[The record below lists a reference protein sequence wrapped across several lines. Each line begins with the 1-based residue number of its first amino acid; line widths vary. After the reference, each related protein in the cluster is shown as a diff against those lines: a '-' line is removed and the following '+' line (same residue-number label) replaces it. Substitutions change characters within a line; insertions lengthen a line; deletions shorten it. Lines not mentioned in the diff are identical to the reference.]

1 MATSVSPSTR
11 HAGGDRP
18 RVTVYVPSES
28 YGRYLEQALESV
40 ARQSLD
46 AWELLVL
53 DDGSVDQTA
62 AVAEAFRA
70 RFPDRVRVIRNE
82 QPRGLRACANAA
94 LEHAR
99 GEFVLRLDADDW
111 LDESALLV
119 LVDFLDRHPEVGL
132 VFPNWTYVDEEGRVL
147 GVERRLQVGRG
158 VGLLDLPAHGA
169 CSLVRT
175 RLLKAIGG
183 YDLDL
188 PTQDGHE
195 LWLKTLA
202 RHGVASVETSLFFYR
217 QHPASLSRD
226 ESRLL
231 ATRREIKHRA
241 VSAGR
246 GPVAPRVAAI
256 IPVKNS
262 YPHAPNLAL
271 DPIGGR
277 PLLDYT
283 LDAVVGN
290 PLFGAVLVA
299 SDDEAVL
306 RHCAAHPEIRLHQR
320 ASALSDP
327 SVRLE
332 QVVTDAVAELA
343 RIGFDPD
350 IVVVLSAH
358 TPLRRPGQIKEAVDT
373 LLLYPLDEV
382 VSTWEVRDL
391 YFRYG
396 TVGMEP
402 VNAGALSDV
411 RLEREALYGSNGSIH
426 AFWRDVLDTNNL
438 LRGRIGHIVMT
449 REESLVAKK
458 PDEWAMLGSILGARS
473 AVGADSG

>member
-1 MATSVSPSTR
+1 MATSSVIPPGSR
-11 HAGGDRP
+11 GERP
-18 RVTVYVPSES
+18 RVTVYVPSQA
-28 YGRYLEQALESV
+28 YGRFLSEALESV
-40 ARQSLD
+40 ARQSMGQ
-46 AWELLVL
+46 WELLVL
-53 DDGSVDQTA
+53 DDGSEDETA
-62 AVAEAFRA
+62 AVAEAFRL
-70 RFPDRVRVIRNE
+70 RYPDQVRVFRHDS
-82 QPRGLRACANAA
+82 PRGLRACANTA
-94 LEHAR
+94 LEQAR

-132 VFPNWTYVDEEGRVL
+132 VFPNWTYVDEQGRVL
-147 GVERRLQVGRG
+147 GVERRLPVGRG
-158 VGLLDLPAHGA
+158 AGRFDVPAHGA

-195 LWLKTLA
+195 LWLRALV
-202 RHGVASVETSLFFYR
+202 RHGVASLETPLFFYR
-217 QHPASLSRD
+217 QHGASLSRD
-226 ESRLL
+226 EARLL

-241 VSAGR
+241 ATAGR
-246 GPVAPRVAAI
+246 GPVAPRVAAVV
-256 IPVKNS
+256 PVKNA
-262 YPHAPNLAL
+262 YVHAPNLAL

-290 PLFGAVLVA
+290 PLFGAALVT

-306 RHCAAHPEIRLHQR
+306 RHCAAREGLRLHRR
-320 ASALSDP
+320 ASKLSDP
-327 SVRLE
+327 AVRLE
-332 QVVTDAVAELA
+332 EVVTDAVAELV
-343 RIGFDPD
+343 RTGFDPD

-358 TPLRRPGQIKEAVDT
+358 TPLRRPEQIKEAVDT

-391 YFRYG
+391 YFRHG
-396 TVGMEP
+396 AGGMEP
-402 VNAGALSDV
+402 VNAGALTDV

-426 AFWRDVLDTNNL
+426 AFWRDVLETGSL

-458 PDEWAMLGSILGARS
+458 PDERRLLDLLLTGEGSVTR
-473 AVGADSG
+473 